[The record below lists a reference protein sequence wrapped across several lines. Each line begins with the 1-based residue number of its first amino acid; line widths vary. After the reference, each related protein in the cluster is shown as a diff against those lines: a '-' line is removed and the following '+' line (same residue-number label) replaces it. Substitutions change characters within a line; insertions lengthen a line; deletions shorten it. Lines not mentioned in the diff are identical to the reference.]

1 MKDKENKDN
10 RGDLDLSLIID
21 QHKKEIWAFK
31 MKESEWIKTKNQL
44 DGHKSIV
51 NELSAQVIGLK
62 KEIDRLSEENN
73 NIRIID
79 SSHKGLNGK
88 LQKQLEEAQ
97 NELTLIKT
105 IGLNS
110 PEMIDLK
117 KKLKNLELKNKTL
130 EEKVLN
136 YQQML
141 SKAGL

>member
-1 MKDKENKDN
+1 MKDKENKDD

-21 QHKKEIWAFK
+21 QHKREIWAYK

-73 NIRIID
+73 NIRTID
-79 SSHKGLNGK
+79 NSHKSLNGD
-88 LQKQLEEAQ
+88 LQKQLQEAQ

-117 KKLKNLELKNKTL
+117 KRLKNLELENKAL
-130 EEKVLN
+130 AKQIDDYFN
-136 YQQML
+136 MRG
-141 SKAGL
+141 KGL